1 MSDDYKKIINY
12 LAEYVGEDYIK
23 PENCKEDLKEKWK
36 YRKAKNSG
44 QKVCKIFNEYITMI
58 ATELPDFI
66 VSAQANWRSQPVKKS
81 TDKFY
86 RSKMKNLQIQLK
98 KTDFDTAS
106 ISLSFFAEKINDKC
120 QFRIAVE
127 INDDAKKEDW
137 EKYNKLVDIPL
148 EKGLVYTIRDNR
160 NKNTFKIFDKIDNK
174 EAKKEQDKGYKMQV
188 AYIIDNPV
196 DDDDLIEK
204 LKYYSKVLVKY
215 YNYILTGE
223 EFLVEGYPS
232 KEEQIEEIEKDT
244 STLSGIERE
253 TLVKARVNQGVFRD
267 KLLVKYK
274 SKCCLCEVNNE
285 CLLVASHIKP
295 WAKSEAN
302 EKLDDANGL
311 LLCPNHDKLF
321 DLGFISF
328 DDDGNILI
336 SDELSSDSRTYT
348 NVRGGMQID
357 ITKVKKEYLAYH
369 RDKVFKKI

>member
-1 MSDDYKKIINY
+1 MSDNYKKILSFLNEH
-12 LAEYVGEDYIK
+12 AGEKYSK
-23 PENCKEDLKEKWK
+23 PERFNETSYEYCKSLSIKAEAKKIVKLYCDVVSSISAEIGLNAEKVNKQWQNSGSIKCYFWTKLKESK
-36 YRKAKNSG
+36 YANSD
-44 QKVCKIFNEYITMI
+44 IS
-58 ATELPDFI
+58 
-66 VSAQANWRSQPVKKS
+66 VSV
-81 TDKFY
+81 
-86 RSKMKNLQIQLK
+86 
-98 KTDFDTAS
+98 
-106 ISLSFFAEKINDKC
+106 FAEKINDKC

-348 NVRGGMQID
+348 NVRSGMQID

-369 RDKVFKKI
+369 RDKVFKNI